1 MRKLSNFKKLSKYK
15 TQESK
20 SDTLKIFVVSL
31 FVVLMW
37 QSLFTIF
44 EYYIG
49 PQLPINIIILI
60 ISSIVI
66 YYLTGTIE
74 LF

>member
-1 MRKLSNFKKLSKYK
+1 MNRFHSHN
-15 TQESK
+15 K
-20 SDTLKIFVVSL
+20 SPHQILKIFIISV

-44 EYYIG
+44 DHYIG
-49 PQLPINIIILI
+49 QQLPINIIILI

-66 YYLTGTIE
+66 YYLTGEIK
-74 LF
+74 LY

>member
-1 MRKLSNFKKLSKYK
+1 MKRFTLRPKVN
-15 TQESK
+15 ESQRE
-20 SDTLKIFVVSL
+20 TFKIFIISL

-37 QSLFTIF
+37 RALFTIF
-44 EYYIG
+44 DQYIG
-49 PQLPINIIILI
+49 QQLPINIIILI